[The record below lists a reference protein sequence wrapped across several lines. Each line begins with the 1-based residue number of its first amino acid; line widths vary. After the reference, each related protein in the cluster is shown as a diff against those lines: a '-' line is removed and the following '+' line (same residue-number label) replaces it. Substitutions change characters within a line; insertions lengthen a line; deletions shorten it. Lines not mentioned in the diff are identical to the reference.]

1 MFLIAGPC
9 AIENREMVM
18 QTAAVLKDVCERL
31 GVKLYFKSSFD
42 KANRTSPSE
51 RGIGME
57 KGLAI
62 LREVQESFLIKDEDV
77 LLLTFPKSG
86 KEAGSDT
93 DRLWLR
99 PSFIQHT
106 GGTLSVCRQCIRG
119 IDMCTDTADAQRKG
133 LSQAVTQ
140 SAECS
145 ERVIKGI
152 GGNHG
157 NEAQGRF
164 SCL

>member
-1 MFLIAGPC
+1 MTGKFLWFEGIPFPS
-9 AIENREMVM
+9 
-18 QTAAVLKDVCERL
+18 LD
-31 GVKLYFKSSFD
+31 Y
-42 KANRTSPSE
+42 SPE
-51 RGIGME
+51 
-57 KGLAI
+57 L

-106 GGTLSVCRQCIRG
+106 GGTLSVCQQCIRG
-119 IDMCTDTADAQRKG
+119 IEMCTDTADAQRKG

>member
-1 MFLIAGPC
+1 MTGKFLWFEGIPFPS
-9 AIENREMVM
+9 
-18 QTAAVLKDVCERL
+18 LD
-31 GVKLYFKSSFD
+31 Y
-42 KANRTSPSE
+42 SPE
-51 RGIGME
+51 
-57 KGLAI
+57 L

-119 IDMCTDTADAQRKG
+119 IEMCTDTTDAQRKG

-145 ERVIKGI
+145 ER
-152 GGNHG
+152 
-157 NEAQGRF
+157 
-164 SCL
+164 